1 MKRIAF
7 ILLATIGMVACS
19 AIEFAT
25 GEVIEKSFTINGEV
39 DGLTVGD
46 GFDVV
51 VDSTLPRGEV
61 RVITHSDLMDNI
73 DLEVD
78 GTTLNI
84 DLNGWTIRA
93 RTLKV
98 LIPAYDYNTIAVSGG
113 VDLEWHACT
122 SPSLSVAASGG
133 ADVDITTHSEEVAI
147 ATSGGVDLEID
158 GSCKHLTITASGGSD
173 IDASK
178 LRAEDVEVEVSGGA
192 DVDVYATNS
201 LKVRASGGAD
211 VRYAGNPAHKD
222 IDENGGAD
230 VKPAR

>member
-19 AIEFAT
+19 TIAFAT
-25 GEVIEKSFTINGEV
+25 GEVIEKSFTISGEV
-39 DGLTVGD
+39 SGLAVAD

-51 VDSTLPRGEV
+51 VDPTLSLGEV
-61 RVITHSDLMDNI
+61 RVITHSDLMDNV
-73 DLEVD
+73 DVEVV

-93 RTLKV
+93 KTLKV
-98 LIPAYDYNTIAVSGG
+98 LIPAYDYNAIAVSGG
-113 VDLEWHACT
+113 VDLEWHDCT
-122 SPSLSVAASGG
+122 VPSLSVAASGG
-133 ADVDITTHSEEVAI
+133 SDVEITANSQEISI
-147 ATSGGVDLEID
+147 ATSGGADVEIA

-173 IDASK
+173 VDASK

-222 IDENGGAD
+222 IDEDGGAD
-230 VKPAR
+230 VKPAS